1 MKMVGDRREIAGR
14 KKESASAQGAR
25 CIRYEG
31 SNVVGGVRIR
41 RVSRGKDYFFFFFL
55 IDLLRPFSST
65 VAVSPGSFVPSVSSL
80 LSLFRRFALSPL
92 RYGVSVFAR
101 TYAKCIVDACV
112 HEAKRVYRCMSRER
126 ARVGR
131 RSSLRRILIG
141 GKTRSSQLFVEIQI
155 YLSNFVRYFFPFFPY
170 SPLSFSSPSFHYPF
184 ASRREHRS
192 GIIFRFHFFSFSSFL
207 SFFPR

>member
-65 VAVSPGSFVPSVSSL
+65 VAVSPGPSFVRSIRLFSSL
-80 LSLFRRFALSPL
+80 SLSSFRAFSPSIRSL
-92 RYGVSVFAR
+92 CIRENVCEMYRGRVCARSQTCISVHV
-101 TYAKCIVDACV
+101 T
-112 HEAKRVYRCMSRER
+112 R
-126 ARVGR
+126 ARAR
-131 RSSLRRILIG
+131 RSAIVIKEDTNWR
-141 GKTRSSQLFVEIQI
+141 
-155 YLSNFVRYFFPFFPY
+155 
-170 SPLSFSSPSFHYPF
+170 
-184 ASRREHRS
+184 
-192 GIIFRFHFFSFSSFL
+192 
-207 SFFPR
+207 